1 MGDAAAGRLLASDH
15 NLEFVDLDRYNI
27 DTSAARLLPVT
38 VARRHHVVPIG
49 RKFGAPVVAI
59 TDPTDV
65 VALDTL
71 RATMGREFV
80 TVVAA
85 DDQIEACL
93 ERVYRTDPPAATT
106 GSAPTEAPNVTTT
119 SAANGAG
126 STATTHPPAVGSSE
140 AGPAPVE
147 AMPGAVDLT
156 PPAVWETPLDT
167 VFDTA
172 PAVPPM
178 APPVAPYPAA
188 SSVGPPTSVLPPAR
202 TALSRSPFH
211 ARILSSRCSRQKGTW
226 RPATTSTPPTRH
238 PTS

>member
-15 NLEFVDLDRYNI
+15 NLEFVDLDRYNV

-93 ERVYRTDPPAATT
+93 DRVYRADPPSATT
-106 GSAPTEAPNVTTT
+106 GSAPAGVSNVTTK

-126 STATTHPPAVGSSE
+126 TTSIPRPPTAEFSDVGLAPAE
-140 AGPAPVE
+140 TP
-147 AMPGAVDLT
+147 PGALDLT
-156 PPAVWETPLDT
+156 PPAVWEAPLDT
-167 VFDTA
+167 VFDIA
-172 PAVPPM
+172 PVPPLP
-178 APPVAPYPAA
+178 PPVAPYPGADER
-188 SSVGPPTSVLPPAR
+188 SSAEENNPDSILPR
-202 TALSRSPFH
+202 TDPVSRRWPVS
-211 ARILSSRCSRQKGTW
+211 SSRAVEWT
-226 RPATTSTPPTRH
+226 
-238 PTS
+238 